1 MLPKTCSYPPFA
13 AMIYIFAWASHFKLG
28 YAACPWRRLASG
40 FWHDLHPLALCGLLG
55 DPELLY
61 AFEGE
66 QELEMAMHGVL
77 GPAIGEFYD
86 RARLE
91 DTVSF
96 LRLVLEPMPLP
107 ERPMLYIWP
116 RRLRPCCGGDNGGY
130 QRDDHMRRA
139 RATKGKT
146 RPCERCGKKIS
157 VRVDHWKSHAKRCVR
172 SVRVD

>member
-1 MLPKTCSYPPFA
+1 
-13 AMIYIFAWASHFKLG
+13 MIYIYGWPSHFKLG
-28 YAACPWRRLASG
+28 YARCPWRRLASG
-40 FWHDLHPLALCGLLG
+40 FRHDVHPPALCGLLG

-66 QELEMAMHGVL
+66 QELELAMHGAL
-77 GPAIGEFYD
+77 GPEIGEFYD

-91 DTVSF
+91 ATVSF